1 MTEERNDWKKGMTGK
16 DGLIGKMNDW
26 NKGMNSVGNVYE
38 GLID

>member
-1 MTEERNDWKKGMTGK
+1 MTGK
-16 DGLIGKMNDW
+16 DGLIGEMNDW